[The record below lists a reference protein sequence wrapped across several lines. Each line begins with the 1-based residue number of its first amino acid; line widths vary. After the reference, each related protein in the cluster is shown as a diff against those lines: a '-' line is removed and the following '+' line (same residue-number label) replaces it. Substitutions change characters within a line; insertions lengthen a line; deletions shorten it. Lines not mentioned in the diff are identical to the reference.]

1 MAMVLYHSPW
11 SASSHKARLALEEK
25 AVDYTPAPVNV
36 AAAAN
41 LAPDFVRRN
50 HAATVPVLVDG
61 PRVIC
66 DARAIAE
73 YADAIDQPLGHG
85 AVDRTKV
92 NYWLQTIEAWDVQ
105 MFAFAHYQPQRARAL
120 SKFKRRVCIARMAQH
135 PELGPHYSKRLQ
147 YYQDLIETCQSRD
160 VMQASERQVRVRRLA
175 YPHAAPAL
183 QLVEMLDAAEVQL
196 RASEFLAGE
205 AFSMADAC
213 FVPIPAMLESLDA
226 GGRYLQARPNLLKYF
241 QRMKERP
248 SYQVVIGQYSGKFLR
263 WRTEVASMM
272 AIRWRSCCGKF

>member
-25 AVDYTPAPVNV
+25 AVDYTPAVVDV

-85 AVDRTKV
+85 AVNRAKV
-92 NYWLQTIEAWDVQ
+92 HYWLQMIEAWDVQ

-160 VMQASERQVRVRRLA
+160 VMQASERQ
-175 YPHAAPAL
+175 
-183 QLVEMLDAAEVQL
+183 LVEMLDAAEEQL

-205 AFSMADAC
+205 AYSMADAC
-213 FVPIPAMLESLDA
+213 FVPIPAMLESLDG
-226 GGRYLQARPNLLKYF
+226 GGRYLQPRPNLLKYF
-241 QRMKERP
+241 QRMKVRAP
-248 SYQVVIGQYSGKFLR
+248 GPAL
-263 WRTEVASMM
+263 A
-272 AIRWRSCCGKF
+272 RSAQGVELKSQNHR